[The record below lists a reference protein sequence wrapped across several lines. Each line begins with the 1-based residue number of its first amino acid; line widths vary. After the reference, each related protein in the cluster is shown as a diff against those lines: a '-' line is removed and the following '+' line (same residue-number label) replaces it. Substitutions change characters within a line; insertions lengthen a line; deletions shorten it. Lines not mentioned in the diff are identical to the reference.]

1 MCQLS
6 INNPIEAIYF
16 ARKRHIRFSCQ
27 FVLGAVNL
35 IHELNANHMHDAV
48 FVNQKS
54 LICSKTDCKT

>member
-6 INNPIEAIYF
+6 INNPIEATYF
-16 ARKRHIRFSCQ
+16 ARERHIRLSCQ
-27 FVLGAVNL
+27 FILGVVIL
-35 IHELNANHMHDAV
+35 MHELKPNHMHDAV